1 MQGGGVGFCFK
12 AQCLAETASPNR
24 INQDGEWTTW
34 TEWGQCSAV
43 CGTGTK
49 TRRRNCVGKKG
60 LWQIISHWEMIKWF
74 SLWVDLGNGDPCI
87 GKTVDYIV
95 CNTHECKNN
104 IYDRRTHMCQQET
117 GNDRMVP
124 RIDRNTINQ
133 CKLHC
138 WDYQNKTVAKHLG
151 DLNVPDGT
159 PCSYDAPHGAMCIM
173 GQCVAAGCDKKIG
186 QEAIMTAD
194 ECGICG
200 GGGRSCRTIRG
211 NFKQKWVEIN
221 KFGFG
226 GGFISRPVGVRDVTA
241 IWCHKHFEG
250 HMTFDIVTFKAYSR
264 LLTFGFS
271 IKHSSK
277 RRKRLISVTTIVAG
291 AYDFDL
297 SFVCSKCSSRKTN
310 RYTNMLKKDIHL
322 SKSNLLPPIFGFQI
336 QGWIFL

>member
-1 MQGGGVGFCFK
+1 M
-12 AQCLAETASPNR
+12 NY
-24 INQDGEWTTW
+24 
-34 TEWGQCSAV
+34 
-43 CGTGTK
+43 
-49 TRRRNCVGKKG
+49 
-60 LWQIISHWEMIKWF
+60 
-74 SLWVDLGNGDPCI
+74 LGNGDPCI

-211 NFKQKWVEIN
+211 NFKQK
-221 KFGFG
+221 
-226 GGFISRPVGVRDVTA
+226 
-241 IWCHKHFEG
+241 
-250 HMTFDIVTFKAYSR
+250 
-264 LLTFGFS
+264 
-271 IKHSSK
+271 
-277 RRKRLISVTTIVAG
+277 
-291 AYDFDL
+291 
-297 SFVCSKCSSRKTN
+297 
-310 RYTNMLKKDIHL
+310 
-322 SKSNLLPPIFGFQI
+322 
-336 QGWIFL
+336 

>member
-1 MQGGGVGFCFK
+1 MDHLDRMGSMFCRLWNWYK
-12 AQCLAETASPNR
+12 
-24 INQDGEWTTW
+24 DKTT
-34 TEWGQCSAV
+34 
-43 CGTGTK
+43 K
-49 TRRRNCVGKKG
+49 LR
-60 LWQIISHWEMIKWF
+60 WQKRFVANIFHWKIAKWF
-74 SLWVDLGNGDPCI
+74 SLWVNLGNGDPCI

-211 NFKQKWVEIN
+211 NFKQK
-221 KFGFG
+221 
-226 GGFISRPVGVRDVTA
+226 
-241 IWCHKHFEG
+241 
-250 HMTFDIVTFKAYSR
+250 
-264 LLTFGFS
+264 
-271 IKHSSK
+271 
-277 RRKRLISVTTIVAG
+277 
-291 AYDFDL
+291 
-297 SFVCSKCSSRKTN
+297 
-310 RYTNMLKKDIHL
+310 
-322 SKSNLLPPIFGFQI
+322 
-336 QGWIFL
+336 